1 MPYEGRCTAGAA
13 AMLCTASSSL
23 FSQLAPPSRGAG
35 AAKEVSRGFDSD
47 PQKEGKHRAKTEQGG

>member
-1 MPYEGRCTAGAA
+1 
-13 AMLCTASSSL
+13 MLCTASSSL